1 MRGALTRLRGGLRG
15 VARSVRRTLLAPRAL
30 RAREQEVLRLRRKLN
45 SIALKQHGGEAEP
58 ELLLDWPGGEI
69 RLARASG
76 KRAKATE
83 KEPFTVA
90 WIEAE
95 LRPGEVLYDIGA
107 NAGAYSLIAATA
119 VPNARVVAFEP
130 SFATFALLCE
140 NIQLNGLGG
149 RIVPI
154 PVPLGAS
161 TALGTFRY
169 TSTAPGAASHN
180 PEESEDV
187 VFEQSV
193 LVHSLDDLVERFP
206 LPAPN
211 HLKLDVDGEELNV
224 LRGAVGVLAS
234 QSLRTIMVELA
245 PGDATVEEFLEEQGL
260 TLRRRYEKEQAGMVA
275 YGLFARRGLV

>member
-1 MRGALTRLRGGLRG
+1 MKGALTRLRGGLRG
-15 VARSVRRTLLAPRAL
+15 VARAVRRTLLAPREL

-45 SIALKQHGGEAEP
+45 SRALKEPGGQSHS

-69 RLARASG
+69 RLAHASG

-119 VPNARVVAFEP
+119 VPTARIVAFEP

-140 NIQLNGLGG
+140 NIGLNGLGE
-149 RIVPI
+149 RITPI

-161 TALGTFRY
+161 TGLASFRY
-169 TSTAPGAASHN
+169 TSTAAGAASHN
-180 PEESEDV
+180 PEGSAGV
-187 VFEQSV
+187 VYEQPV
-193 LVHSLDDLVERFP
+193 LQHSLDDLVARFD
-206 LPAPN
+206 LPRPN
-211 HLKLDVDGEELNV
+211 HVKLDVDGEELNV
-224 LRGAVGVLAS
+224 LTGAVDLLGS
-234 QSLRTIMVELA
+234 ETLRTIMVELE
-245 PGDATVEEFLEEQGL
+245 PGDTTVATYLEEHGFEL
-260 TLRRRYEKEQAGMVA
+260 DTRFEKERAGMVA
-275 YGLFARRGLV
+275 YGLFARRGR

>member
-1 MRGALTRLRGGLRG
+1 MKAALIRLRGGLRG
-15 VARSVRRTLLAPRAL
+15 VARRVRRVLFAPRQL
-30 RAREQEVLRLRRKLN
+30 RAREEEVLKLRRKLN
-45 SIALKQHGGEAEP
+45 ASALKEQEDAPEP
-58 ELLLDWPGGEI
+58 ELLLDWLGGEI

-76 KRAKATE
+76 KRTKATE

-95 LRPGEVLYDIGA
+95 LRPGEVLYDVGA

-119 VPNARVVAFEP
+119 VPEARVVAFEP

-140 NIQLNGLGG
+140 NIHLNGLGG

-161 TALGTFRY
+161 TALETFRY
-169 TSTAPGAASHN
+169 ASTEPGESSHN
-180 PEESEDV
+180 PSDPGLV
-187 VFEQSV
+187 VFEQTM
-193 LVHSLDDLVERFP
+193 LVHSLDDLVERFE

-211 HLKLDVDGEELNV
+211 HLKLDVDGAELDV

-234 QSLRTIMVELA
+234 QALRTIMVELA
-245 PGDATVEEFLEEQGL
+245 PGDTTVEAFLEEHGL

-275 YGLFARRGLV
+275 YGLFARGRPA